1 MCSTEEK
8 GFSLAN
14 QAERF
19 AKHKETNNRRVL
31 AIEEFYDGSK
41 LQGLRVLIV
50 GANRGLGLALAK
62 QAKADGA
69 NVVATC
75 RKTCPELDELGLEL
89 VVPHIDVQ
97 KEDAMCELTKALEG
111 KALDVVI
118 HNAGYLYD
126 VESIGNLNFEQ
137 EIKQFDVCALGPLR
151 VTNALIKAD
160 LLKQGS
166 KVIVITSQAGSVEW
180 RCVQNPTGQN
190 YGHHSARR
198 ALLSSPPPRGSPSR
212 RAASPARRRAVAKA
226 ASNMASRLLA
236 AELEDKQITVLMLH
250 PGEPPRR
257 AHRPTPTVAALRGAD
272 ARARTRR
279 AHAHVAR
286 LPPPPPSPS
295 SPRSGRAGFNKTEMT
310 ERYKE
315 VWDKEGA
322 VDVEVGAKRVL
333 HEVTNASLASSGQF
347 VNVEDGLLIPF

>member
-190 YGHHSARR
+190 YGHHM
-198 ALLSSPPPRGSPSR
+198 
-212 RAASPARRRAVAKA
+212 AKA

-250 PGEPPRR
+250 P
-257 AHRPTPTVAALRGAD
+257 
-272 ARARTRR
+272 
-279 AHAHVAR
+279 
-286 LPPPPPSPS
+286 
-295 SPRSGRAGFNKTEMT
+295 GFNKTEMT